1 MTSLFDNVDIVK
13 SGKNFRIPS
22 ETTLQH
28 SIFDRIRQIYL
39 LKDVNWCIYTLSS
52 SVDVRRRV
60 SQSKKISNDQVL
72 IQLDPISCPQNQ
84 KGNN

>member
-22 ETTLQH
+22 ATTLQH
-28 SIFDRIRQIYL
+28 SSFDRKRQIYL
-39 LKDVNWCIYTLSS
+39 LKDVNRCTYAFSK

-60 SQSKKISNDQVL
+60 SQSL
-72 IQLDPISCPQNQ
+72 
-84 KGNN
+84 GE